1 MTESL
6 SLKMMKQPIESQMEF
21 KYTKYFGLYISK
33 KQTTHQETKENKA
46 LWVVNAQCET
56 YMTYY

>member
-33 KQTTHQETKENKA
+33 KQNYA
-46 LWVVNAQCET
+46 LGN
-56 YMTYY
+56 